1 MQCCSKYNNQKRI
14 EWIDTAK
21 GIGLLLVMLGHLH
34 VPYLSTW
41 IYTFHMPLFFFLS
54 GVVFSGTKYNFK
66 EFTIKRIKSLV
77 IPYFGLGVV
86 IYLFYVIL
94 NLVLREENGL
104 YGTNWEMLKN
114 LFVQKHFWT
123 IWFLACLFVV
133 EILWYWNWKIFSRWS
148 IAPAVVSV
156 TICIAGL
163 LRYRLGYGS
172 LPWNLDVALVAQ
184 FFFYVGYCFKC
195 SRQVK
200 KFVDEMQKNAYI
212 ICVAIMFLINV
223 VTGFLCIRLSGESL
237 DMSIGMYG
245 NEVLTILSALAGIF
259 FVVLIS
265 KKVSNK
271 FLTYLGQNTM
281 VLFAWHSR
289 IVIVLCGYIY
299 ESLGL
304 FQGQGLFER
313 VLYSAVTLVVI
324 LIVLIPITEAIRRSK
339 FHFLFGVHRLKSK

>member
-1 MQCCSKYNNQKRI
+1 MSNKLDNRI

-34 VPYLSTW
+34 VPYMSTW

-54 GVVFSGTKYNFK
+54 GVVFSGSKYSFK
-66 EFTIKRIKSLV
+66 EFCIKRIKSLV
-77 IPYFGLGVV
+77 VPYFCLGFV
-86 IYLFYVIL
+86 IYLFYVIV
-94 NLVLREENGL
+94 NAVIGTENSL
-104 YGTNWEMLKN
+104 YGTNIDMFKN
-114 LFVQKHFWT
+114 LFIQEHFWT

-133 EILWYWNWKIFSRWS
+133 EILWYWIWKIFSRWL
-148 IAPAVVSV
+148 IAPAVVS
-156 TICIAGL
+156 ICLCIVGL

-195 SRQVK
+195 SRQVQDFFAK
-200 KFVDEMQKNAYI
+200 MQKNTYI
-212 ICVAIMFLINV
+212 ICIAIMLLINV
-223 VTGFLCIRLSGESL
+223 VAGFLCVRLSGESL

-245 NEVLTILSALAGIF
+245 NEVLTILSALAGTLFII
-259 FVVLIS
+259 LIS
-265 KKVSNK
+265 KKINNK

-299 ESLGL
+299 KFLGL
-304 FQGQGLFER
+304 FQDQSLFEQ
-313 VLYSAVTLVVI
+313 VLYCIVTLVII
-324 LIVLIPITEAIRRSK
+324 LGVLIPINEVIKKSK
-339 FHFLFGVHRLKSK
+339 LHFLFGVRRAKV